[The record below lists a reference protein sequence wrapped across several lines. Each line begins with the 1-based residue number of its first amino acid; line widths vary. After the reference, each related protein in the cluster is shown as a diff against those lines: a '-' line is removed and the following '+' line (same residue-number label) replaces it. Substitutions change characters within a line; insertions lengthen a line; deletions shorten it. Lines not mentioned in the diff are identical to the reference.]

1 MRVNTLLPSSGSSR
15 RKPRATRND
24 STRVARSIA
33 AAQWDQYPAGEYK
46 PHNPPGICGPPAVV
60 RFVTGVAFVLQNVLH
75 FNEQRQIH
83 VLSFS
88 VFLPKARSQSG
99 ALRRQ
104 DERGDL
110 IKRPDILDVYD
121 DETLR
126 AAFSLFRRN
135 ALTVSLLS
143 APLLIPD
150 PVALSCR
157 TRRVIY
163 DRKMDRSG
171 PTGRTSIH
179 VLMPVR
185 YGHNDGNVFILPTL
199 RHDDRSTN

>member
-15 RKPRATRND
+15 RKPRATRD

-46 PHNPPGICGPPAVV
+46 PHNPP
-60 RFVTGVAFVLQNVLH
+60 
-75 FNEQRQIH
+75 
-83 VLSFS
+83 
-88 VFLPKARSQSG
+88 
-99 ALRRQ
+99 
-104 DERGDL
+104 
-110 IKRPDILDVYD
+110 
-121 DETLR
+121 
-126 AAFSLFRRN
+126 
-135 ALTVSLLS
+135 TVSLLS

-163 DRKMDRSG
+163 DRRMDRSG
-171 PTGRTSIH
+171 PTDGTSIH